1 MAKIVDI
8 LVTGIDDENKK
19 NPLQN
24 SIVIKV
30 KTGNKIRNYTSCY
43 KGFYNYDC
51 NFAPEYIE
59 QLIDDAGSIS
69 LMKGIDKTFSVYEI
83 DDDYY
88 VILKNQ
94 YICLKTKGEIGN
106 QKIVGA
112 FCEGI
117 HACDGEDAYRSYPDV
132 TKFELAKAIAN
143 DFAKNFPELKIKSSS
158 KKQNTNE

>member
-8 LVTGIDDENKK
+8 LVTGIDKDSS

-30 KTGNKIRNYTSCY
+30 KTGNVIKSFTSSYYGFNNYEDQYSS
-43 KGFYNYDC
+43 
-51 NFAPEYIE
+51 AQIE
-59 QLIDDAGSIS
+59 QFIDDAGSIS
-69 LMKGIDKTFSVYEI
+69 LMKGMDRTYPIYEI

-94 YICLKTKGEIGN
+94 YIRLKTTGHFGN
-106 QKIVGA
+106 QKIV
-112 FCEGI
+112 
-117 HACDGEDAYRSYPDV
+117 DAYCAGLHDWENADV
-132 TKFELAKAIAN
+132 YKTGADVSKFGLAKAIS
-143 DFAKNFPELKIKSSS
+143 KNFALNFSEFNIKLNN

>member
-8 LVTGIDDENKK
+8 LVTGIDDNNL
-19 NPLQN
+19 NPFQN
-24 SIVIKV
+24 SIVVKV
-30 KTGNKIRNYTSCY
+30 KMGNKIRNYTSSY
-43 KGFYNYDC
+43 KGFYSYDK
-51 NFAPEYIE
+51 NFSPEQIE

-69 LMKGIDKTFSVYEI
+69 LMKGLDRKYPVYEI

-94 YICLKTKGEIGN
+94 YICLKTEGGSGD

-112 FCEGI
+112 YCEGL
-117 HACDGEDAYRSYPDV
+117 HACDDEDAYRSYPDV
-132 TKFELAKAIAN
+132 TKFELANAITC
-143 DFAKNFPELKIKSSS
+143 DFAKNFPEFNIKLNN

>member
-8 LVTGIDDENKK
+8 LVTGIDKDSS

-30 KTGNKIRNYTSCY
+30 KTGNVIKNFTSSYYGFNNYEDQYSS
-43 KGFYNYDC
+43 
-51 NFAPEYIE
+51 AQIE
-59 QLIDDAGSIS
+59 QFIDDAGSIS
-69 LMKGIDKTFSVYEI
+69 LLKGVDRTYPIYEI

-94 YICLKTKGEIGN
+94 YIRLATTGHFGN

-112 FCEGI
+112 YCAGLHDWES
-117 HACDGEDAYRSYPDV
+117 ADAYRSYPDV
-132 TKFELAKAIAN
+132 SKFELAKAIASN
-143 DFAKNFPELKIKSSS
+143 FAINFPELKIKFNQLN
-158 KKQNTNE
+158 KNTNE

>member
-8 LVTGIDDENKK
+8 LVTGIDKDRS

-24 SIVIKV
+24 SVVIKV
-30 KTGNKIRNYTSCY
+30 KIGNKFKNFTSSYYGFNNYEDQHPY
-43 KGFYNYDC
+43 
-51 NFAPEYIE
+51 EQIE
-59 QLIDDAGSIS
+59 QFIDDAGSIS
-69 LMKGIDKTFSVYEI
+69 LMKGLDRTYPVYEI

-94 YICLKTKGEIGN
+94 YICLKTKGEVGN

-112 FCEGI
+112 YCEGL
-117 HACDGEDAYRSYPDV
+117 HACDDEDAYRSYPDV

-143 DFAKNFPELKIKSSS
+143 DFARNFPELKIK
-158 KKQNTNE
+158 TNKTNKNINQ